1 MLDPLSLAMGYLA
14 PGEITENMLQLK
26 RSGLHYE
33 GVLNRKWLISYRNYD
48 ISYRNA
54 MGLGDM
60 HPGKIFK

>member
-1 MLDPLSLAMGYLA
+1 MGYLA

-26 RSGLHYE
+26 RSGLHFE
-33 GVLNRKWLISYRNYD
+33 GVLNRKSYRNYD

-60 HPGKIFK
+60 HPGKILK